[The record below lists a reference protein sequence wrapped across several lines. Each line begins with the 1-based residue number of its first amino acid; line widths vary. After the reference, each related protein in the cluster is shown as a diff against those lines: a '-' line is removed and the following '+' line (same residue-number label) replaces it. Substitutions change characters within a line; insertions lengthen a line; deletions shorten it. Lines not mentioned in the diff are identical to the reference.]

1 MGATYTRQSSFSD
14 GDTINANLF
23 NNEYDQLVSAFNNS
37 TGHTHDGTAGEGG
50 LITKIGP
57 TQDIIVSGTTVL
69 PKTTNAI
76 DLGSATYK
84 FKDAY
89 FAGNITADGSITY
102 NGNVVLGSDSTD
114 TVTIN
119 GTIQGGSLLFE
130 GATADA
136 FETTLAIPDATADI
150 TITLPNATD
159 TLVGKATTDTLTNKT
174 LTSPTINTA
183 TITGNTTFSDG
194 AYDFNIAS
202 HDGTN
207 GLKLGGTLV
216 TATATELNIIDGVTA
231 TTAELN
237 IMDGVTATAA
247 ELNILDGVTS
257 TAAELN
263 IMDGVTAT
271 AAELN
276 ILDGVT
282 ATATELNLI
291 DGVTATTA
299 EINYVDGVT
308 SSIQTQM
315 DTKAPLASPTLT
327 GTPLAPTATAGTNT
341 TQVATTAF
349 VTSAVTSEDT
359 LVEMNDVTIT
369 SVADN
374 DIIAYDSSTSK
385 YINQSAS
392 EAGVATASDLTSH
405 TGSTSNP
412 HSVTATQVSL
422 GNVTNESK
430 ATMFT
435 SPTLTG
441 TPLSTTAVAG
451 TNNTQIATTAF
462 VTAAV
467 SSEDTLAEM
476 NDTTISTPADSDF
489 LVYTGSA
496 WVNETGATAR
506 TSLGVDA
513 AGTINY
519 THPTSAGNKHIP
531 TGGASG
537 QFLKYDSSGTAVWA
551 ADNDTVYTHPTTAG
565 DKHIPTGGASGQ
577 FLKYD
582 SSGTAVWAADN
593 DTVYTL
599 STASASVLG
608 GIKVGT
614 NLSIASGVL
623 SSTDTN
629 TTYLGGTGITLTG
642 TTFATDY
649 GTTSGTAAEGNHT
662 HSGYET
668 EGTAVAMAIALG

>member
-1 MGATYTRQSSFSD
+1 MANSYTRQSSFSD
-14 GDTINANLF
+14 GDTINAGIF
-23 NNEYDQLVSAFNNS
+23 NDEYDQLVLAFS
-37 TGHTHDGTAGEGG
+37 STTGHTHDGSTGQGG
-50 LITKIGP
+50 VITKVGP
-57 TQDIIVSGTTVL
+57 AQDIVVSGTTIL
-69 PKTTNAI
+69 PKTSNAI
-76 DLGSATYK
+76 DLGSSTYK

-102 NGNVVLGSDSTD
+102 NGNVTIGDSSTD
-114 TVTIN
+114 TLTIN
-119 GTIQGGSLLFE
+119 ATIQGGSLLFE

-174 LTSPTINTA
+174 LTSPVISSISNTGTITFPTSTDTLVGRATTDTLTNKTITSPTINTP

-194 AYDFNIAS
+194 SYDFNIAS

-216 TATATELNIIDGVTA
+216 TATATELNLIDGVTA

-247 ELNILDGVTS
+247 ELNILDGVTATAS
-257 TAAELN
+257 ELNIMDGVTATTAEINIMDGVTATAAELN

-282 ATATELNLI
+282 ASATEINLI
-291 DGVTATTA
+291 DGVTATTI
-299 EINYVDGVT
+299 EINYIDGVT

-315 DTKAPLASPTLT
+315 NTKAPLASPTLT

-359 LVEMNDVTIT
+359 LAEMNDVTIT

-374 DIIAYDSSTSK
+374 EVVAYDSTTSK
-385 YINQSAS
+385 FINQTAA
-392 EAGVATASDLTSH
+392 EAGLATSSDLTSH

-451 TNNTQIATTAF
+451 TNTTQIATTAF

-467 SSEDTLAEM
+467 TSEDTLAEM
-476 NDTTISTPADSDF
+476 NDTTISAPADSHF
-489 LVYTGSA
+489 LVHTGSA

-513 AGTINY
+513 SGTDNSTNVTLSGTPNY
-519 THPTSAGNKHIP
+519 ITI
-531 TGGASG
+531 SG
-537 QFLKYDSSGTAVWA
+537 QVITVGTV
-551 ADNDTVYTHPTTAG
+551 DIG
-565 DKHIPTGGASGQ
+565 D
-577 FLKYD
+577 D
-582 SSGTAVWAADN
+582 
-593 DTVYTL
+593 
-599 STASASVLG
+599 
-608 GIKVGT
+608 T
-614 NLSIASGVL
+614 NLSA
-623 SSTDTN
+623 
-629 TTYLGGTGITLTG
+629 GTGITLTG
-642 TTFATDY
+642 DSLSVDY

-662 HSGYET
+662 HTGYET
-668 EGTAVAMAIALG
+668 AGDSVAMAIALG

>member
-1 MGATYTRQSSFSD
+1 MANSYTRQSSFSD
-14 GDTINANLF
+14 GDTINAGIF
-23 NNEYDQLVSAFNNS
+23 NDEYDQLVLAFS
-37 TGHTHDGTAGEGG
+37 STTGHTHDGSTGQGG
-50 LITKIGP
+50 VITKVGP
-57 TQDIIVSGTTVL
+57 AQDIVVSGTTIL
-69 PKTTNAI
+69 PKTSNAI
-76 DLGSATYK
+76 DLGSSTYK

-174 LTSPTINTA
+174 LTSPVISSISNTGTITFPTSTDTLVGRATTDTLTNKTITSPTINTP

-216 TATATELNIIDGVTA
+216 TATATELNLIDGVTA

-237 IMDGVTATAA
+237 I
-247 ELNILDGVTS
+247 
-257 TAAELN
+257 
-263 IMDGVTAT
+263 
-271 AAELN
+271 
-276 ILDGVT
+276 LDGVT
-282 ATATELNLI
+282 ASATEINLI
-291 DGVTATTA
+291 DGVTATTI
-299 EINYVDGVT
+299 EINYIDGVT

-315 DTKAPLASPTLT
+315 NTKAPLASPTLT

-451 TNNTQIATTAF
+451 TNTTQIATTAF

-467 SSEDTLAEM
+467 TSEDTLAEM
-476 NDTTISTPADSDF
+476 NDTTISAPADSHF
-489 LVYTGSA
+489 LVHTGSA

-513 AGTINY
+513 SGTDNSTNVTLSGTPNY
-519 THPTSAGNKHIP
+519 ITI
-531 TGGASG
+531 SG
-537 QFLKYDSSGTAVWA
+537 QVITVGTV
-551 ADNDTVYTHPTTAG
+551 DIG
-565 DKHIPTGGASGQ
+565 D
-577 FLKYD
+577 D
-582 SSGTAVWAADN
+582 
-593 DTVYTL
+593 
-599 STASASVLG
+599 
-608 GIKVGT
+608 T
-614 NLSIASGVL
+614 NLSA
-623 SSTDTN
+623 
-629 TTYLGGTGITLTG
+629 GTGITLTG
-642 TTFATDY
+642 DSLSVDY

-662 HSGYET
+662 HTGYET
-668 EGTAVAMAIALG
+668 AGDSVAMAIALG